1 MAKTII
7 SSADDATFEVTLRL
21 PKRVRLYDHD
31 GKPVYWDLE
40 STVPGIGERLV
51 VVGGRT
57 VLTNVRNGGG
67 KDATDAERNA
77 AVLKKLDAWKRGEFN
92 VTERG
97 ESQYTA
103 WRGVFIADCVAAEM
117 TTKAAEDAIRAKV
130 AERLGKDAKA
140 TFANFIEASAIE
152 YAEAG
157 DMTRDD
163 AREALERYY
172 ASEADRR
179 AKEREKA
186 GSKVTL
192 PTIDL
197 SKFRK

>member
-1 MAKTII
+1 MANVKM
-7 SSADDATFEVTLRL
+7 TLEL
-21 PKRVRLYDHD
+21 PARINL
-31 GKPVYWDLE
+31 
-40 STVPGIGERLV
+40 
-51 VVGGRT
+51 RT
-57 VLTNVRNGGG
+57 VNGEPLYVDIAKQVMPVAAKALEIGVRTILTNVWNGGG
-67 KDATDAERNA
+67 RDATDAERLA
-77 AVLKKLDAWKRGEFN
+77 AVMKKLDAWSRGEFN

-103 WRGVFIADCVAAEM
+103 FREVFIADCIAAGM
-117 TTKAAEDAIRAKV
+117 TTKAAEDALRAKV

-152 YAEAG
+152 YAADG
-157 DMTRDD
+157 DMTRDE
-163 AREALERYY
+163 ARERLERYY

-186 GSKVTL
+186 GKAVKL

-197 SKFRK
+197 SAFKK